1 MKYCPY
7 LSPELEDFWKLYQRQ
22 LKSEKTRS
30 TYWSDI
36 VSFINFAGK
45 DFLDI
50 TQSDVDRFYFYH
62 AKEKPIKLATLQ
74 KKFRE
79 LSAFSDFIA
88 DNIASQ
94 LGNEAYYENY
104 FYGKLA
110 DLNAMVKM
118 AKGHIPT
125 VKEMDKLLNVAK
137 ENMMHYAMF
146 TLAFRCAVK
155 PSELLKIRPG
165 DFMERQGS
173 LYLEIGEKNS
183 RRVIPLPED
192 MTAILGQYNE
202 KRSKDASYY
211 FYKKSMEKLNERAL
225 ERLVQDYAL
234 KAGIPPITM
243 YGIRDA
249 AVALMCA
256 SGAKDSY
263 IARDCGLTERA
274 VERYKEII
282 PAYTLK
288 ESAIG
293 LVRIRVLPADS
304 AN

>member
-1 MKYCPY
+1 MKICPY
-7 LSPELEDFWKLYQRQ
+7 LSPELEDFWKLYERQ
-22 LKSEKTRS
+22 LKSQKTRS

-36 VSFINFAGK
+36 VSFIKFAKK
-45 DFLDI
+45 DFLAI
-50 TQSDVDRFYFYH
+50 TQNDVDLFYRYH
-62 AKEKPIKLATLQ
+62 TKDKPIKLATLQ

-88 DNIASQ
+88 ENITFQ
-94 LGNEAYYENY
+94 LGDDAYFEN
-104 FYGKLA
+104 FFHGKLA

-125 VKEMDKLLNVAK
+125 LKEMDKLLKSAK
-137 ENMMHYAMF
+137 GNIMHYTIF
-146 TLAFRCAVK
+146 TLIFRCAVK
-155 PSELLKIRPG
+155 PSELLKIKPE
-165 DFMERQGS
+165 DFMESKGNR
-173 LYLEIGEKNS
+173 YLEIGEKNS
-183 RRVIPLPED
+183 KRVIPLPED
-192 MTAILGQYNE
+192 VTAVLDQYNA
-202 KRSKDASYY
+202 KRETAASYY
-211 FYKKSMEKLNERAL
+211 FYKNSMEKLNERAL

-234 KAGIPPITM
+234 KAGISPITM

-249 AVALMCA
+249 AVALMCT

-293 LVRIRVLPADS
+293 LVQIRVLPADGIS
-304 AN
+304 